1 MAREDRIDRLERL
14 RYQRRSGARPGHG
27 RRFGSTLVAFVLLCV
42 LVVLGA
48 RFIATGFASALSTP
62 EGASGTP
69 SAHGTVVFDI
79 KPDDSLSQVSDRLAA
94 QKIVGNATIFY
105 WYARLKGMDSNL
117 SPGPY
122 QVHVGAG
129 FDQVIADLSP
139 TATGAA
145 MANTQNAP
153 VLAPVHT
160 VRVTIPEGWRI
171 EEIAAQLAAQHVVA
185 AKTFIYAARQG
196 TWDTSYYT
204 FLQGRPKGASLEGY
218 LFPDTY
224 DFAVY
229 TDTVHTARQ
238 AIGQM
243 LNEFSQ
249 QVTPALRT
257 AITKEGLS
265 LYQGITIASL
275 VQREGQIDSELPHI
289 AGVYMN
295 RLHNLHRET
304 NGYLGVDAAQR
315 YFLGYDKQAASWWA
329 VITPNDYNIPSPY
342 NTFNPQHGH
351 PGLPFGPICNPG
363 LKAITA
369 AAHPLKTDD
378 QYYLAT
384 GDGSHAF
391 AKTLADFTALKA
403 QLGYQ

>member
-1 MAREDRIDRLERL
+1 MAREDRIDRLDRL
-14 RYQRRSGARPGHG
+14 RSRRRGGGRPGQG
-27 RRFGSTLVAFVLLCV
+27 RRLGSTILSLVLLCV
-42 LVVLGA
+42 LIALGA
-48 RFIATGFASALSTP
+48 RVATTGFASMLSSP
-62 EGASGTP
+62 GGAAAPAG
-69 SAHGTVVFDI
+69 HGTVVFDV
-79 KPDDSLSQVSDRLAA
+79 KTGDTLSQVSDRLAA
-94 QKIVGNATIFY
+94 QKIVGNATLFY
-105 WYARLKGMDSNL
+105 WYARLKGMDANL
-117 SPGPY
+117 AAGPY
-122 QVHVGAG
+122 VVHLNAG

-153 VLAPVHT
+153 ALAPLRT

-171 EEIAAQLAAQHVVA
+171 EEVAARLAEQHVVA
-185 AKTFIYAARQG
+185 AATFIREARQG

-204 FLQGRPKGASLEGY
+204 FLQGRPAGASLEGY
-218 LFPDTY
+218 LFPNTY

-243 LNEFSQ
+243 LDGFGQ

-257 AITKEGLS
+257 VFRKEGLT
-265 LYQGITIASL
+265 LYQGVIVASL
-275 VQREGQIDSELPHI
+275 VQREGEVDSELPHI

-295 RLHNLHRET
+295 RLHNLHHET

-315 YFLGYDKQAASWWA
+315 YFLGYDKATASWWA
-329 VITPNDYNIPSPY
+329 PITTQDYDIASPY
-342 NTFNPQHGH
+342 NTFNPQHGK

-363 LKAITA
+363 LKSLTA

-378 QYYLAT
+378 QYYVAQ
-384 GDGSHAF
+384 GDGTHAF
-391 AKTLADFTALKA
+391 AKTLDDFNALKA
-403 QLGYQ
+403 QLGY